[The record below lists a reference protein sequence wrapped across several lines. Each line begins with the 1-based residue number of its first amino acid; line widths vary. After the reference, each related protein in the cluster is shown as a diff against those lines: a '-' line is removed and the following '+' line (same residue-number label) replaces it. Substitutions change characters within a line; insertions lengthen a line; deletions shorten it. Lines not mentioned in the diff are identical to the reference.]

1 MQHLYI
7 HHFNEVIK
15 LIISFGHTH
24 SSLNSIKKLQLVTI
38 LRSPSLK
45 YLSRWLLINYH
56 VTHPISI
63 QPLIQPKRQHPIQQS
78 NWWSSRQSQNKYS
91 KHLERQQTTVSTNNW
106 HIVQHGRIIRSVWC
120 SLFFSRC
127 IYILI
132 LICQIFRKENIVTAQ
147 KEIFKVVILSREN
160 SSTEVSLSSRTFTVF
175 WGFHGKAS
183 LFIFSLHIYP
193 GTYNDIGKKLVTRF
207 FYKL

>member
-7 HHFNEVIK
+7 RHFNEVIK
-15 LIISFGHTH
+15 FIISFCHTQ
-24 SSLNSIKKLQLVTI
+24 SSLNSIKKILQLVTI

-56 VTHPISI
+56 VTHPISSK
-63 QPLIQPKRQHPIQQS
+63 PLIQPKCQHPTQQS

-91 KHLERQQTTVSTNNW
+91 KHLERRQTTVSMNNW
-106 HIVQHGRIIRSVWC
+106 HIVQHSRIIRSVWY
-120 SLFFSRC
+120 SLFFSHC

-132 LICQIFRKENIVTAQ
+132 LICQIFRKENTVTAQ

-160 SSTEVSLSSRTFTVF
+160 SFTEVSHSSRTSTVF
-175 WGFHGKAS
+175 
-183 LFIFSLHIYP
+183 
-193 GTYNDIGKKLVTRF
+193 
-207 FYKL
+207 